1 MDKPGKIQII
11 SILSLING
19 ILNILYG
26 IILIIGFLTFGIS
39 TLGIGLIFGIICCPL
54 SIAPIILGIF
64 EIVYASKL
72 ISNPP
77 KPVQPAKTIA
87 ILDIVCILFGNVL
100 SMAAGIV
107 MLVMYNDREVLDWF
121 EELNNPENQA
131 YLP

>member
-1 MDKPGKIQII
+1 MAKPDKIQLISII
-11 SILSLING
+11 SLVNG

-26 IILIIGFLTFGIS
+26 IALIIGFLTFGIS

-64 EIVYASKL
+64 EVVYASKL

-77 KPVQPAKTIA
+77 KPVRPAKTIA
-87 ILDIVCILFGNVL
+87 ILDIVSITFGNVL

-107 MLVMYNDREVLDWF
+107 LLVLYNDPEVQYWF
-121 EELNNPENQA
+121 DELNNPANQT

>member
-19 ILNILYG
+19 IINILYG
-26 IILIIGFLTFGIS
+26 IALIIGFLTFGIS

-64 EIVYASKL
+64 EVVYASKL
-72 ISNPP
+72 INTPP

-87 ILDIVCILFGNVL
+87 ILDIVSIIFGNVL

-107 MLVMYNDREVLDWF
+107 LLVLYNDPEVQSWF
-121 EELNNPENQA
+121 DDLNNPANQD